1 MPLYNQTIEQS
12 LAELGSDH
20 YSGLSEQQVAERLA
34 KYGPNKLAEGKRA
47 GPLKIFF
54 DQFKNIMVLV
64 LLIAAVISG
73 LTHDLTDSFVILA
86 IALINAVI
94 GFLQEYRADQ
104 AMAALK
110 KLSQPLAK
118 VVRAGKVLEIPSENL
133 VPGDIILIEAG
144 SRIPADARIL
154 EAASLKIEES
164 SLTGE
169 SLPVEKSSLPIESE
183 VPLADRNNMAFLGTI
198 CVYGRGRAVVASTG
212 MNTELGR
219 IAQSIQTLRQ
229 GQTPLQKR
237 LAGLA
242 RILALATVI
251 LCAVIFLAGW
261 LHGIP
266 VSVMLLTA
274 ISLAVAAIPESLPAV
289 ITIVLS
295 FGVQKMVKKN
305 ALVKKL
311 PAVETL
317 GSVSVICSDKTGTLT
332 QNQMT
337 VKKVFCNGVLYDVR
351 GGGYQPMGE
360 ILSQDGKKADDP
372 LFQKLLNASCLCN
385 DATLFQEKADGSDA
399 WKIAGDPTEGA
410 LLTLAAK
417 AGLWRDSLEK
427 DLPRVGELP
436 FDSERKMMT
445 TIHRMGDG
453 KYICYVKGAL
463 DNLEHKCPDFPA
475 QALEIN
481 RSLAEGGHRVL
492 ALAYKIIEAL
502 PEKLEIDQI
511 ERGLI
516 FLGLAAMIDPPR
528 EEVRAAVEQ
537 CRSAGIRPVMITG
550 DHPATALAI
559 ARELGIYSPGDLHLT
574 GMELKALSVE
584 ELAEKIE
591 RISLFARVSPEDKI
605 KIVQALQSKGR
616 IVAMTGD
623 GVNDAPALRGADIG
637 IAMGITGSDVSK
649 EASDVVLLDDNFATI
664 VAAVAEGRKI
674 YDNIRKFVRYMLGTN
689 LGEVLTMFGGI
700 MLNLPLPL
708 LPIQILWINLV
719 TDSLPAL
726 ALSNEPPEADIM
738 KRAPRPPAESL
749 FARGLWAQVL
759 FSGLLMAAGCL
770 LMFHWAIGRHIEMG
784 QTRETAEIMARTMV
798 FMTMSFYQL
807 FNALAI
813 RSDKRSFFAL
823 APSGNWYLY
832 GAVLITALLQ
842 LGAVYLPV
850 LQPVFKTAPVGGL
863 DLLACIVVSSSI
875 LVAVELEKLIRQNIF
890 RRAS

>member
-12 LAELGSDH
+12 LTELGSDH
-20 YSGLSEQQVAERLA
+20 YSGLSDNQVIERLA
-34 KYGPNKLAEGKRA
+34 QYGPNKLAEGKRV

-54 DQFKNIMVLV
+54 DQFKNIMVV
-64 LLIAAVISG
+64 ILLIAAVISG

-118 VVRAGKVLEIPSENL
+118 VVRSGKVLEIPSEDL

-169 SLPVEKSSLPIESE
+169 SLPVEKTSHPIENE

-198 CVYGRGRAVVASTG
+198 CVYGRGRAVVAATG
-212 MNTELGR
+212 MSTELGK
-219 IAQSIQTLRQ
+219 IAKSIQSLRQ

-266 VSVMLLTA
+266 ISIMLLTA

-337 VKKVFCNGVLYDVR
+337 VKKVFCGGILYDVE
-351 GGGYQPMGE
+351 GGGYQPQGN
-360 ILSQDGKKADDP
+360 ILSPGGNIAPDDQF
-372 LFQKLLNASCLCN
+372 LQLLKASCLCN
-385 DATLFQEKADGSDA
+385 DATLFQEKAAGSDA
-399 WKIAGDPTEGA
+399 WRITGDPTEGA

-427 DLPRVGELP
+427 DLPRAGELP

-445 TIHRMGDG
+445 TIHRMDDG
-453 KYICYVKGAL
+453 RYICYVKGAL
-463 DNLEHKCPDFPA
+463 DNLERICLDFPA
-475 QALEIN
+475 KANEVN
-481 RSLAEGGHRVL
+481 KSLADGGQRVL
-492 ALAYKIIEAL
+492 ALACKIIDDL
-502 PEKLEIDQI
+502 PEKLEINEI
-511 ERGLI
+511 ERGLT

-559 ARELGIYSPGDLHLT
+559 ARELGIFSPGDLHLT

-591 RISLFARVSPEDKI
+591 HISLFARVSPEDKI

-664 VAAVAEGRKI
+664 VAAVAEGRRI
-674 YDNIRKFVRYMLGTN
+674 YDNIRKFVRYMLSTN
-689 LGEVLTMFGGI
+689 SGEILTMFAAI
-700 MLNLPLPL
+700 MMNMPLPL
-708 LPIQILWINLV
+708 IPIQILWINLV

-726 ALSNEPPEADIM
+726 SLGLEPPEKNILD
-738 KRAPRPPAESL
+738 RPPRRPEESL
-749 FARGLWAQVL
+749 FSHGLWQHIVWV
-759 FSGLLMAAGCL
+759 GLLMAAGTL
-770 LMFHWAIGRHIEMG
+770 VLFRYGLSLGYGEG
-784 QTRETAEIMARTMV
+784 YARTMA
-798 FMTMSFYQL
+798 FTCMSVYQL
-807 FNALAI
+807 CHSLAI
-813 RSDKRSFFAL
+813 RSERFSAFTTGFFTNKHLLGSVLLVLGLQILLLYCPPLSGIFKLVPLAAKDLAL
-823 APSGNWYLY
+823 SL
-832 GAVLITALLQ
+832 AVATS
-842 LGAVYLPV
+842 
-850 LQPVFKTAPVGGL
+850 VFW
-863 DLLACIVVSSSI
+863 
-875 LVAVELEKLIRQNIF
+875 AVELEKQLIKKYF
-890 RRAS
+890 PKTY

>member
-1 MPLYNQTIEQS
+1 MSFYNKSID
-12 LAELGSDH
+12 LAISQLGSDR
-20 YSGLSEQQVAERLA
+20 YSGLSEARAGELLSQ
-34 KYGPNKLAEGKRA
+34 YGPNKLSEGKRA

-54 DQFKNIMVLV
+54 DQFKNIMVAV
-64 LLIAAVISG
+64 LLAAAVVSG

-118 VVRAGKVLEIPSENL
+118 VVRGGRVLEIPSENV

-144 SRIPADARIL
+144 ARIPADARIL

-169 SLPVEKSSLPIESE
+169 SLPSEKSFLEIDRE
-183 VPLADRNNMAFLGTI
+183 VSLADQTNMAFLGTI
-198 CVYGRGRAVVASTG
+198 CVYGRGKAVVTATG
-212 MNTELGR
+212 MGTELGQ
-219 IAQSIQTLRQ
+219 IARSIQSLKD
-229 GQTPLQKR
+229 GETPLQKR

-242 RILALATVI
+242 KVLALATVA
-251 LCAVIFLAGW
+251 LCAVIFAAGW
-261 LHGIP
+261 MHGIP
-266 VSVMLLTA
+266 VPVMLLTA

-295 FGVQKMVKKN
+295 MGVQMMVKKN

-337 VKKVFCNGVLYDVR
+337 VKKIFCGGTEYGVS
-351 GGGYQPMGE
+351 GSGYRPEGS
-360 ILSQDGKKADDP
+360 ILSGDG
-372 LFQKLLNASCLCN
+372 QKPQGEMFRLMMQAACLCN
-385 DATLFQEKADGSDA
+385 DATLFQEKADGSDS
-399 WKIAGDPTEGA
+399 WRITGDPTEGA
-410 LLTLAAK
+410 LLVMAAK
-417 AGLWRDSLEK
+417 AGLWPEAMEK
-427 DLPRVGELP
+427 DFPRTAELP

-445 TIHRMGDG
+445 TIHRREDG
-453 KYICYVKGAL
+453 RYVCFVKGAL
-463 DNLEHKCPDFPA
+463 DHLEHRCRDFPPEA
-475 QALEIN
+475 AGIN
-481 RSLAEGGHRVL
+481 KTLADGGYRVL
-492 ALAYKIIEAL
+492 AFGYKIIDIL
-502 PEKLEIDQI
+502 PEKPSPAEI
-511 ERGLI
+511 EAGLQ

-528 EEVRAAVEQ
+528 NEVKDAVAL

-550 DHPATALAI
+550 DHPATALAV
-559 ARELGIYSPGDLHLT
+559 ARELGIYREDELVLT
-574 GMELKALSVE
+574 GLELKKLTVE
-584 ELAEKIE
+584 ELAGRID

-605 KIVQALQSKGR
+605 KIVQALQQKGK

-623 GVNDAPALRGADIG
+623 GVNDAPALKGADIG
-637 IAMGITGSDVSK
+637 VAMGITGTDVSK
-649 EASDVVLLDDNFATI
+649 EASDMILLDDNFATI
-664 VAAVAEGRKI
+664 VTAVAEGRRI

-700 MLNLPLPL
+700 MLNMPLPL

-726 ALSNEPPEADIM
+726 ALSREPAEPDIM
-738 KRAPRPPAESL
+738 QRPPRPPRENL
-749 FARGLWAQVL
+749 FAGGLWRQVVL
-759 FSGLLMAAGCL
+759 SGTLMAAGCL
-770 LMFHWAIGRHIEMG
+770 WMFRWAIGEHLAMG
-784 QTRETAEIMARTMV
+784 HSEQMSQTIARTMV

-813 RSDKRSFFAL
+813 RSDRRSLFAL
-823 APSGNWYLY
+823 KPSGNPYLY
-832 GAVLITALLQ
+832 GAVLTTGLLQ
-842 LGAVYLPV
+842 LAAVYIPF
-850 LQPVFKTAPVGGL
+850 LQPVFKTAFVRGV
-863 DLLACIVVSSSI
+863 DLAVCLAVSSSI
-875 LVAVELEKLIRQNIF
+875 LLAVELEKLIE
-890 RRAS
+890 RRR